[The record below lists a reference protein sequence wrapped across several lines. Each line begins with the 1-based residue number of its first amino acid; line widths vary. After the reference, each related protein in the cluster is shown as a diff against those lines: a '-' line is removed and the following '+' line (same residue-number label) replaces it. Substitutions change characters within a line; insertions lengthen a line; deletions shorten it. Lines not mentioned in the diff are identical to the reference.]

1 MRRVLL
7 ILFCLFLGLAAHSQN
22 LYLLSVGVS
31 DYPGVQNDLKL
42 PVNDARAIVEL
53 YKSNRAATTRILLD
67 QAANRQAILDAA
79 RELYSKAKADDIVVF
94 YFSGH
99 GCPSG
104 FVAQDEKILQY
115 SDLKAVF
122 SRCSSKHKMIFAD
135 SCFSGK
141 LRDAGPSSSSSSKT
155 DMDLMLFLS
164 SRHNEVSLEVP
175 GMKNGF
181 FTACLLKCL
190 KGAADENRDRRVTAK
205 ELFKGVSMGVRTL
218 SQDTQHPVMWGNFA
232 DDMTVMKW

>member
-1 MRRVLL
+1 
-7 ILFCLFLGLAAHSQN
+7 
-22 LYLLSVGVS
+22 
-31 DYPGVQNDLKL
+31 
-42 PVNDARAIVEL
+42 
-53 YKSNRAATTRILLD
+53 
-67 QAANRQAILDAA
+67 
-79 RELYSKAKADDIVVF
+79 
-94 YFSGH
+94 
-99 GCPSG
+99 
-104 FVAQDEKILQY
+104 
-115 SDLKAVF
+115 
-122 SRCSSKHKMIFAD
+122 
-135 SCFSGK
+135 
-141 LRDAGPSSSSSSKT
+141 
-155 DMDLMLFLS
+155 MDLMLFLS